1 MRKGLFVLLMF
12 AIAVS
17 GGMAMFRIG
26 MTAIV
31 DHPALEATR
40 EGIIDELIRRGFA
53 LGTDFVVEFQ
63 SAQGNMS
70 TAVAIANYFR
80 SNPFD

>member
-1 MRKGLFVLLMF
+1 MRKGLFVLLVCV
-12 AIAVS
+12 IAVS

-40 EGIIDELIRRGFA
+40 EGIIDELILRGFA
-53 LGTDFVVEFQ
+53 LVPISSWNFNRLKG
-63 SAQGNMS
+63 
-70 TAVAIANYFR
+70 I
-80 SNPFD
+80 